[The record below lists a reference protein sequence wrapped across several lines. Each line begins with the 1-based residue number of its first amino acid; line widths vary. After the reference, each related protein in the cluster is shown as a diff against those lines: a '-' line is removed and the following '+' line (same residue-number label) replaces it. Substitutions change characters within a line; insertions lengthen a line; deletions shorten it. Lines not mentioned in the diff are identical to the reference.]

1 MVIAM
6 VARRVVMVLG
16 IMISDN
22 DGDAGDDDGDDDGN
36 DGADAD
42 DDAPPSVYLCV
53 YGRGWPCPQGKS
65 TRW

>member
-1 MVIAM
+1 
-6 VARRVVMVLG
+6 MVLG

-53 YGRGWPCPQGKS
+53 YGRGWPCPQGRS